1 LFSSTHVHSIQRVP
15 DELSKMAKGSPYVTS
30 AGRDHVI
37 LSKQFAV
44 VVAVVV
50 MCATVIFVRIEQG
63 AVKQSMKSVNHVK
76 ENNKNLKSKNEELT
90 EIQKQLQADEDELT
104 KMYEKWLDDDG
115 TQMQLTKQKI
125 KDLKGKIDAVMK
137 SQDAHQDV
145 LESKESLVNE
155 KEDILTD
162 LHVQLR
168 QKNTMMKQMKMQIRK
183 LNGTLPDVID
193 KQPDDDDWAW

>member
-1 LFSSTHVHSIQRVP
+1 
-15 DELSKMAKGSPYVTS
+15 
-30 AGRDHVI
+30 
-37 LSKQFAV
+37 
-44 VVAVVV
+44 

-125 KDLKGKIDAVMK
+125 KDLKPKIDTVMK
-137 SQDAHQDV
+137 SQDAHQEV
-145 LESKESLVNE
+145 LESKESLSARRM
-155 KEDILTD
+155 IS
-162 LHVQLR
+162 
-168 QKNTMMKQMKMQIRK
+168 
-183 LNGTLPDVID
+183 
-193 KQPDDDDWAW
+193 